1 MILSSL
7 VSCYLALLAGL
18 PVEGNMVE
26 DTVPVLT
33 YSFESKEDLDFDD
46 QPDDWSRRKGPGY
59 PQYVDVSIDRE
70 MGHTG
75 QQSLHFSVNGG
86 HATVYSPPEKIDSD
100 HAYLFRGFIKTQQLK
115 NDAALISISF
125 LDHKRQRIQKYVSRP
140 VTGTHKGWVEVSIG
154 PMTPKPN
161 VRFVV
166 LGCHLAHNKQKDI
179 SGDVWF
185 DDLWVGSLPQLDLLN
200 NYHRHFVDHSA
211 EIRVSSRIS
220 GLNPKNKY
228 HLELE
233 LVDSMDRKVAESSLG
248 LMTNPEDAK
257 GVADSRLLEGNKHTE
272 VWRLKPMEYGF
283 YEARSKL
290 VRDQKSILAK
300 KSSFAVIDLVV
311 PRPNGEFGWTI
322 SEENEQL
329 PINEL
334 PDIAAQAGINW
345 IKFPLWNVMTSED
358 LHRPSRIA
366 EMLDQCANRGITPIG
381 LLNHPPTDLRSQFAK
396 DWQGVSGIF
405 TMPSSF
411 WSPSLEEVF
420 ARYTSLVN
428 YWQLGDDNDPS
439 FIGMQNLNE
448 TLKKVK
454 AQLDLI
460 GRDTHVGIHWDWK
473 TPLPAKDPTHTFMS
487 ISNEE
492 RLSPAELVHH
502 MQIAKAS
509 QRTSPLWVTLTPL
522 PKDGY
527 LPEERGVDLAKRMV
541 TAKYMGADGIFAS
554 SIFNE
559 QHGLLNENGSP
570 TLLFLPWR
578 TVALALQGAK
588 YIGAFNLPNKSTNYV
603 FVRDEEAIMFVWNY
617 EPTKEL
623 IYLGEDVYATDVWGR
638 RIILERDPD
647 TGRHIL
653 SVTTSPI
660 IVRNSNKEIA
670 YWRMAAQ
677 FENGKSKSEY
687 GGHPDAIIGK
697 NTFSQSIR
705 GKAVLNVPKGWET
718 EPKEWEFSSGAGENY
733 RLDTFMTLPSN
744 ASLGKKDVSID
755 FEIFAERKYSIRVHR
770 PYHVGLGDI
779 MVKVVDKKLEG
790 NLLEVEQIIVNNT
803 SPLETLQF
811 RCSLFIPS
819 MKRLQRFITELRNGQ
834 DRKLYYIPNADALK
848 GKELWI
854 RAEQTNGRRI
864 LNYRWIVG
872 ENWENPDSIP
882 QKEMKVQEQIKVI
895 DPVNEKDPEVR

>member
-7 VSCYLALLAGL
+7 VTCYLALLFGL

-33 YSFESKEDLDFDD
+33 YSFETKEDLDFDD

-59 PQYVDVSIDRE
+59 PQYVDVSIDRK

-86 HATVYSPPEKIDSD
+86 HATVYSPPEKIDAD
-100 HAYLFRGFIKTQQLK
+100 HAYLFRGFIKTQHLK

-140 VTGTHKGWVEVSIG
+140 VTGTHQGWVEVTIG

-166 LGCHLAHNKQKDI
+166 LGCHVAHNKQKDI
-179 SGDVWF
+179 SGDIWF

-200 NYHRHFVDHSA
+200 NYHRHFVDYSA

-228 HLELE
+228 QLDLE
-233 LVDSMDRKVAESSLG
+233 LVDSMDQKVAESSLG
-248 LMTNPEDAK
+248 LMSNPEDIK
-257 GVADSRLLEGNKHTE
+257 GTADSRLLEGNNHTE

-283 YEARSKL
+283 YEVRSKL

-300 KSSFAVIDLVV
+300 KTSFAVIDPVV
-311 PRPNGEFGWTI
+311 PRPQGEFGWTI
-322 SEENEQL
+322 SEENDQL
-329 PINEL
+329 PIKEL

-345 IKFPLWNVMTSED
+345 IKFPLWSVMASED
-358 LHRPSRIA
+358 LQRPSQIA
-366 EMLDQCANRGITPIG
+366 EMLDQCSNRGITPIG
-381 LLNHPPTDLRSQFAK
+381 LLNHPPKDLRSQFAK
-396 DWQGVSGIF
+396 DWLGVSGIF

-428 YWQLGDDNDPS
+428 YWQLGDDDDPS

-454 AQLDLI
+454 TQLDLI
-460 GRDTHVGIHWDWK
+460 GRDTHVGIRWDWK
-473 TPLPAKDPTHTFMS
+473 TPLPAKRPGHSFLSVSSGD
-487 ISNEE
+487 
-492 RLSPAELVHH
+492 RLSPAELEHH
-502 MQIAKAS
+502 LQIAKAS
-509 QRTSPLWVTLTPL
+509 QGTSPLWVTLTPL

-527 LPEERGVDLAKRMV
+527 LPEVRGVDLAKRMV

-588 YIGAFNLPNKSTNYV
+588 YLGAFNLSNKSTNHV
-603 FVRDEEAIMFVWNY
+603 FVRDEEAIMFVWNN
-617 EPTKEL
+617 EPTKEP
-623 IYLGEDVYATDVWGR
+623 IYLGEDVYATDVWGS
-638 RIILERDPD
+638 RIVLERDSD
-647 TGRHIL
+647 SGRHIL
-653 SVTTSPI
+653 PVTSAPLI
-660 IVRNSNKEIA
+660 IRNSSKEIA

-677 FENGKSKSEY
+677 FEKGKSKSEY

-718 EPKEWEFSSGAGENY
+718 EPKEWEFNSAAGDNY
-733 RLDTFMTLPSN
+733 RLETFMTLPSN

-779 MVKVVDKKLEG
+779 MVKIVDKKLEG

-872 ENWENPDSIP
+872 ENWEQTDSIP
-882 QKEMKVQEQIKVI
+882 QKMIPLQEQIKVI
-895 DPVNEKDPEVR
+895 DPVKEQDPEVR